1 LDFPEGGTNHGDR
14 RFLRREGTMEILWYI
29 VVGAIVGLIARLL
42 LPGRDPIGIIGTILL
57 GIVGAVVGGLLWQA
71 LFEKQVGWIGSILAA
86 MVLLFIYRKMTYGRR
101 TV

>member
-1 LDFPEGGTNHGDR
+1 
-14 RFLRREGTMEILWYI
+14 MEILWYI

-57 GIVGAVVGGLLWQA
+57 GIVGAIVGGLVWQA

-86 MVLLFIYRKMTYGRR
+86 MLLLFIYRKMTYGRR

>member
-1 LDFPEGGTNHGDR
+1 
-14 RFLRREGTMEILWYI
+14 MEILWYI

>member
-1 LDFPEGGTNHGDR
+1 
-14 RFLRREGTMEILWYI
+14 MEILWYI

-86 MVLLFIYRKMTYGRR
+86 MLLLFIYRKMTYGRR